1 MDNPKVTQKERSEE
15 LNITI
20 RTVKK
25 SIKEKQG
32 KIFWKE
38 WVVREGNIGDYED
51 HLQENS
57 KMAVISHCQIF

>member
-1 MDNPKVTQKERSEE
+1 MTQKERSEE

-25 SIKEKQG
+25 SIEEMQG

-38 WVVREGNIGDYED
+38 WVVHEGNIGDYED